1 MDSATQEPHDL
12 LKRLSWQL
20 KAFELNHPSN
30 DDLQRLG
37 IQVSQVAT
45 VNDEIILF
53 NPCFFRPHPDRLLQ
67 KYPVNS
73 DPEENEKPPRLRLVP
88 TFDEILEDCQE
99 EYSNP
104 EEAQQ
109 AVESQIEALQDL
121 QYDEDW
127 YMQGLSIYDYM
138 DWQLHASRTIQ
149 PGICCLWD
157 LGDQEYF
164 SPPYKQGDPGL
175 WSIRPRYW
183 QVKHTLRYSS
193 GRGSARPHS
202 IMSCVAG
209 VAVNDTDQG
218 LTTHE
223 LEAIVNML
231 LIRVNHRPFRNCH
244 IHPVLVLSFL
254 GPQKGRIIQ
263 AVYNGKC
270 LALQHSRL
278 WTFEEPQTAP
288 VEMFIRYHLSQPV
301 DLEMSTLC
309 VR

>member
-1 MDSATQEPHDL
+1 MTKS
-12 LKRLSWQL
+12 SY
-20 KAFELNHPSN
+20 S
-30 DDLQRLG
+30 
-37 IQVSQVAT
+37 
-45 VNDEIILF
+45 
-53 NPCFFRPHPDRLLQ
+53 CFFRPHPDRLLQ
-67 KYPVNS
+67 KYPVNP

-88 TFDEILEDCQE
+88 TFDEIVEDCQE
-99 EYSNP
+99 EYSDP

-109 AVESQIEALQDL
+109 AVGSQIEALRDL
-121 QYDEDW
+121 QYDKNW
-127 YMQGLSIYDYM
+127 YMQGLSIFDYM
-138 DWQLHASRTIQ
+138 GWQLHAPRTIQ

-157 LGDQEYF
+157 LGDQEYY
-164 SPPYKQGDPGL
+164 SPPYKQGDPEL
-175 WSIRPRYW
+175 CSIWPRYW

-193 GRGSARPHS
+193 GRGSVRPHS

-223 LEAIVNML
+223 LEAIVNMM

-244 IHPVLVLSFL
+244 IHPMLVLSFL

-263 AVYNGKC
+263 AVYDGKC
-270 LALQHSRL
+270 LALQRSQL

-288 VEMFIRYHLSQPV
+288 VEMFVRYHLSQPV